1 MKWCRLMFGRE
12 FPMTDSHTMRYLTHL
27 LTYLLTTYSLTHSL
41 IRIWDH
47 MFATCRS
54 SNVTDASCI
63 LRAELN
69 EEAEVPRASQY
80 SPLLMAVSHF
90 MLAMILHIREQLMDS
105 DSTGILGYLLKVTT
119 HSLTH
124 SLTHLLTHS
133 PLSIRLATT

>member
-1 MKWCRLMFGRE
+1 
-12 FPMTDSHTMRYLTHL
+12 
-27 LTYLLTTYSLTHSL
+27 
-41 IRIWDH
+41 

-69 EEAEVPRASQY
+69 EEAEVPRTSQY

-124 SLTHLLTHS
+124 SLTHSRTRSLTYLLTHLLVS
-133 PLSIRLATT
+133 ALRQHNSNPRLRRHDSTGSAADRGPRVLATGSHFI